1 MGKIGAGGN
10 GNIVPDLALVETE
23 DDMKLVETGGLV
35 DIEEGSEEFV
45 SAELILVS
53 LNNALA

>member
-1 MGKIGAGGN
+1 M
-10 GNIVPDLALVETE
+10 PDLALVETE

-35 DIEEGSEEFV
+35 DIEEGSEEFA

-53 LNNALA
+53 LNDALA